1 MPVSGTWRVTY
12 SLQSMVYG
20 NNQNVAYLHLN
31 GVKVPESVH
40 STYSGPGE
48 LERWSGAQVV
58 STGGREVTRE
68 VSTGDTFELRTEVLD
83 GHYYRINF
91 CAEYIPTI

>member
-1 MPVSGTWRVTY
+1 
-12 SLQSMVYG
+12 MVYG

-68 VSTGDTFELRTEVLD
+68 VRQGDNIELRTTIMD
-83 GHYYRINF
+83 GEYGRINF
-91 CAEYIPTI
+91 CAEYVPKM